1 MADDLCYEIPG
12 CGGCE
17 GRWRKF
23 SLLTTRRATGAISRR
38 VWPGYGHAVETSA
51 SEADG
56 ITVGVA
62 FGPDLLIVDWK
73 LENGD
78 SGIRVAASLRQ
89 RNPELQTIL
98 ITGFSAES
106 VLREIDD
113 PPVFRC
119 IEKPFDIEELVAAVG
134 ETLTRA

>member
-1 MADDLCYEIPG
+1 MAKILIVDDEESY
-12 CGGCE
+12 
-17 GRWRKF
+17 
-23 SLLTTRRATGAISRR
+23 RRYLSARLARD
-38 VWPGYGHAVETSA
+38 GHAVETSA

-56 ITVGVA
+56 ISVGVA

-78 SGIRVAASLRQ
+78 SGIRVADVLHQ

-106 VLREIDD
+106 VLREIEG

-119 IEKPFDIEELVAAVG
+119 IEKPFDIDDIVNAVG
-134 ETLTRA
+134 EALTQA